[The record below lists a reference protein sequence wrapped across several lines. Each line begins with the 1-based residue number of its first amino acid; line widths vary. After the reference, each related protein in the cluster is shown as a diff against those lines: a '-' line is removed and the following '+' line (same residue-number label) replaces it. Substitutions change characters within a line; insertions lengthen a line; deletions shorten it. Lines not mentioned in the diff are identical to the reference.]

1 MDITPPVAGLSTRP
15 VPPSRH
21 VPTLAEDVRAL
32 LLASPR
38 SLPPKY
44 LYDQTGSDLFD
55 RICRTDDYYVTRTED
70 ALLTD
75 VAGDVAATVQPAT
88 VFEFGSGMSR
98 KTPQIIDACS
108 RAGPLATYAAFDI
121 SPDALQMAGRELQR
135 GHPEIAVQ
143 LFVGD
148 YTAGLDALP
157 VPTGP
162 RLFLFLGGTIGNFTE
177 AEGIRFL
184 HDLVTNMEPGDF
196 LLLGADRIK
205 DRRVLHDAYNDAEG
219 LTAAFNQN
227 VLRVINARLG
237 ADFEPEAFRH
247 DARYS
252 EKLAQIEMRL
262 IATAPQSVTI
272 RCLNEQVRFAR
283 GEAILTEV
291 SRKFSR
297 QSLERLIERSGLQLH
312 RHFTPAND
320 YFSLVLAG
328 VHDPA

>member
-1 MDITPPVAGLSTRP
+1 MDIAPLVAELSTWP

-55 RICRTDDYYVTRTED
+55 QICRTDDYYVTRTED
-70 ALLTD
+70 ALLTE
-75 VAGDVAATVQPAT
+75 VAGDVAATVQAAT

-108 RAGPLATYAAFDI
+108 RDGSLGTYAAFDI
-121 SPDALQMAGRELQR
+121 SPDALQMAGRALQG

-157 VPTGP
+157 VPAGP
-162 RLFLFLGGTIGNFTE
+162 RLFLFLGGTIGNFSE

-184 HDLVTNMEPGDF
+184 QDLVSKMEPGDF

-227 VLRVINARLG
+227 VLRVLNARLG

-247 DARYS
+247 DACYS
-252 EKLAQIEMRL
+252 EEQAQIEMRL
-262 IATAPQSVTI
+262 VATAPQTVTI
-272 RCLNEQVRFAR
+272 RCLNEQIRFAR

-291 SRKFSR
+291 SRKFNHE
-297 QSLERLIERSGLQLH
+297 SLERLIENSGLRLH
-312 RHFTPAND
+312 RHYTPAND

-328 VHDPA
+328 VDDPA